1 VIVVGLS
8 SSFPWQ
14 APVVSVKFLSA
25 VRAAICWKNVNAV
38 PDQWMITLTRG
49 DDVAHFY
56 TLDGRTSKQK
66 LPVQLKPRTK
76 YIVTVSPL
84 FESSFYPPS
93 HWMLDGS
100 TTTFT
105 TPTAGYPLVHSVI
118 PSEIGM
124 KVAPPPNKKQVAAN
138 SVCHQSLQ
146 ISGLKLSLPFPVPLY
161 KHCFCP
167 SFFSSHSL
175 FSLSFFLCSPIPLP
189 KLALTVPCLGP
200 HVIFSWGPHTL

>member
-1 VIVVGLS
+1 MSYISKFRFSKLCGFVVRITDYQVSQHFVIVVGLS

-124 KVAPPPNKKQVAAN
+124 KVAPPPKQKT
-138 SVCHQSLQ
+138 
-146 ISGLKLSLPFPVPLY
+146 SGCQQCVPSEPSNFRIKALPSLPRPV
-161 KHCFCP
+161 
-167 SFFSSHSL
+167 
-175 FSLSFFLCSPIPLP
+175 
-189 KLALTVPCLGP
+189 V
-200 HVIFSWGPHTL
+200 